1 MSTRAAAV
9 FYGAQVRIGDHQGQA
24 CIDLSV
30 EAFGDQAAA
39 DAANA
44 AVTSR
49 LDYLRPSYGGLC
61 PGAAADPAVAALMP
75 SPQQVALS
83 FLQDFTL
90 PAPQPVVAP
99 GWALTGKTAY
109 LDSNAQPT
117 AQAGYDTVL
126 GPLTFEARWTH
137 LTVDWGDGRGPL
149 RYDSLGGPWPD
160 GDVTTVY
167 GDTATVAIDVVQY
180 WTLTWNVGGGGGQID
195 GMSSTATIPD
205 FQIRQLQAVID

>member
-1 MSTRAAAV
+1 MSTRGAPV
-9 FYGAQVRIGDHQGQA
+9 FYGAGYRIASDQGQP

-30 EAFGDQAAA
+30 DAFADQASA

-44 AVTSR
+44 AVNLG

-61 PGAAADPAVAALMP
+61 PDAAADPAVAAFLP
-75 SPQQVALS
+75 TPEQVALS

-90 PAPQPVVAP
+90 PAPQPEVAP

-109 LDSNAQPT
+109 LVSNAQPT
-117 AQAGYDTVL
+117 AQAGFDTVL
-126 GPLTFEARWTH
+126 GPLTFDAESTH

-149 RYDSLGGPWPD
+149 RYDSLGAPHPD

-167 GDTATVAIDVVQY
+167 GDVGTVTIDVVQH
-180 WTLTWNVGGGGGQID
+180 WTLTWDVGGTGGQID
-195 GMSSTATIPD
+195 GMTSTATIPD
-205 FQIRQLQAVID
+205 FEIRQLQAVIG